1 MSHLSSLQL
10 VLFNIVCNIHICVR
24 CAWITSIL
32 LSLCFCFSLS
42 GELLVISGRCRRRRW
57 FASGRW
63 TPRDQPCST
72 STYLKSNVP
81 ILPLCPWRALLGDL
95 ILYPWPLQPLTFHQR
110 EEGTRQSHDGLRM
123 VPWWT
128 CLRCAAK
135 FIDWWPASSC
145 QLLAKTWMCSPL
157 GLWDLVLVQGT
168 TKVNPSETLKSFTHH
183 SQVKEVTPLLE

>member
-42 GELLVISGRCRRRRW
+42 GEFLVISGRCRRRRW

-63 TPRDQPCST
+63 TPGDQPCST
-72 STYLKSNVP
+72 STYLKNNVP

-110 EEGTRQSHDGLRM
+110 EEERDQTVTWWSKDGSLM
-123 VPWWT
+123 DLSALCCEVHW
-128 CLRCAAK
+128 LVASFFLSAASQ
-135 FIDWWPASSC
+135 DLDVLTAWS
-145 QLLAKTWMCSPL
+145 L
-157 GLWDLVLVQGT
+157 GSGARARNHQG
-168 TKVNPSETLKSFTHH
+168 
-183 SQVKEVTPLLE
+183 